1 MVILTP
7 VAICI
12 AFLLAPGD
20 AHSSLMQTLHQARI
34 AEPQLAARVLTQTFK
49 LDAEGVRLADLRG
62 FDAQERTEMSE
73 TRRAD
78 GPRGE
83 LTFAR

>member
-7 VAICI
+7 VAICV

-20 AHSSLMQTLHQARI
+20 AHSPLMQTLHQARI

-49 LDAEGVRLADLRG
+49 LDAEG
-62 FDAQERTEMSE
+62 
-73 TRRAD
+73 
-78 GPRGE
+78 
-83 LTFAR
+83 